1 MVRCSRGINVAGV
14 RAVPAAEWLRAEV
27 MQVRFVEL
35 LATVFDFTRLIKRQ
49 AGQASRAEV
58 VLVTVPA
65 CVNST
70 GQPERS

>member
-35 LATVFDFTRLIKRQ
+35 LATVFDFTSRRRL
-49 AGQASRAEV
+49 GPD
-58 VLVTVPA
+58 LHF
-65 CVNST
+65 
-70 GQPERS
+70 